1 MKRAGK
7 AKLPPHVLAAVEEK
21 ARLRR
26 IDERAHFWSEVEAAR
41 TGVGGARSH
50 GRCLP
55 DVEEDL
61 FPGCVAEGDAS
72 ADERRAEIEAAY
84 DDIPVKTV
92 DPLGESLGGD
102 GDASESESHFP
113 TPPPFATGPNG
124 VNALADALAATIGS
138 SRTPMH
144 SAAAE
149 ALRSTLTRRM
159 GFTTLT
165 PIQRHAIPLAL
176 NGRDLVCSAATGSGK
191 TLAYLAPAVAIAYA
205 AEAEDAEERSEERS
219 SSRDDFHL
227 DDEGREAFD
236 DVPKTDEAKQTAGAE
251 VRSGYGR
258 RRAAT
263 ADAEAEVTASF
274 KSAEQTEG
282 SVGADLDVRSA
293 DETSASSSSSDPD
306 RETPARPGVVVLVPT
321 RELAAQVSLEAR
333 RLLFGTGRTVALLH
347 GGQSVKPQLE
357 QLAFSPFVVVSTPG
371 RLLSCAADE
380 GYVSL
385 EDVKVLILD
394 EADQMVDMGFA
405 PQVAEICGGE
415 ACGMPPPAPFRKSA
429 SSGSVCRDFA
439 TKKNGGGRQTFL
451 FSATFP
457 PSVRRLALDIAVGGP
472 SSGAPPPA
480 RVAVGR
486 VGSTV
491 AGIEQQVVLCPSHL
505 REKKFP
511 LLVDALVKTQER
523 ASADGSDRV
532 LVFCA
537 GKSTAAWVRD
547 ELTKLLDA
555 DALMS
560 KARGQETPRTFAAEE
575 LHGDCSQGARSRALD
590 AFKSGACRVLVATDV
605 AARGLDLPDVS
616 IVINFDL
623 PTDGRDFDSYVHRI
637 GRTGRAGRSGLAL
650 SLYHPGF
657 NKYEGNGPIYLPLLE
672 LMRETKQEVPEWF
685 VQSPDASG
693 NPRAFG
699 DRTDGRRTGRSRGS
713 FGGVP
718 MGGRS
723 ARRY

>member
-1 MKRAGK
+1 
-7 AKLPPHVLAAVEEK
+7 
-21 ARLRR
+21 
-26 IDERAHFWSEVEAAR
+26 
-41 TGVGGARSH
+41 
-50 GRCLP
+50 
-55 DVEEDL
+55 
-61 FPGCVAEGDAS
+61 
-72 ADERRAEIEAAY
+72 
-84 DDIPVKTV
+84 
-92 DPLGESLGGD
+92 
-102 GDASESESHFP
+102 
-113 TPPPFATGPNG
+113 
-124 VNALADALAATIGS
+124 
-138 SRTPMH
+138 
-144 SAAAE
+144 
-149 ALRSTLTRRM
+149 M

-205 AEAEDAEERSEERS
+205 AEAKDAEERSEERS
-219 SSRDDFHL
+219 SRSSDDFHL
-227 DDEGREAFD
+227 EGLEGREAFD
-236 DVPKTDEAKQTAGAE
+236 DVPKTDEANTTAGAE

-263 ADAEAEVTASF
+263 ADAEALDAPDAEAEVTSSF
-274 KSAEQTEG
+274 ASAEQTEG
-282 SVGADLDVRSA
+282 SVGAHLDVRSA
-293 DETSASSSSSDPD
+293 DETSASSSSSDPEG
-306 RETPARPGVVVLVPT
+306 ETPARPGVVVLVPT

-439 TKKNGGGRQTFL
+439 TKKKGGGRQTFL

-537 GKSTAAWVRD
+537 GKSTAAWVRA

-555 DALMS
+555 DAVMS
-560 KARGQETPRTFAAEE
+560 KARGQETPKTFAAEE

-616 IVINFDL
+616 TVINFDL

>member
-1 MKRAGK
+1 
-7 AKLPPHVLAAVEEK
+7 
-21 ARLRR
+21 
-26 IDERAHFWSEVEAAR
+26 
-41 TGVGGARSH
+41 
-50 GRCLP
+50 
-55 DVEEDL
+55 
-61 FPGCVAEGDAS
+61 
-72 ADERRAEIEAAY
+72 
-84 DDIPVKTV
+84 
-92 DPLGESLGGD
+92 
-102 GDASESESHFP
+102 
-113 TPPPFATGPNG
+113 
-124 VNALADALAATIGS
+124 
-138 SRTPMH
+138 
-144 SAAAE
+144 
-149 ALRSTLTRRM
+149 
-159 GFTTLT
+159 
-165 PIQRHAIPLAL
+165 
-176 NGRDLVCSAATGSGK
+176 
-191 TLAYLAPAVAIAYA
+191 
-205 AEAEDAEERSEERS
+205 
-219 SSRDDFHL
+219 
-227 DDEGREAFD
+227 
-236 DVPKTDEAKQTAGAE
+236 
-251 VRSGYGR
+251 
-258 RRAAT
+258 
-263 ADAEAEVTASF
+263 
-274 KSAEQTEG
+274 
-282 SVGADLDVRSA
+282 
-293 DETSASSSSSDPD
+293 
-306 RETPARPGVVVLVPT
+306 
-321 RELAAQVSLEAR
+321 
-333 RLLFGTGRTVALLH
+333 LLH

-429 SSGSVCRDFA
+429 SFGSVCRDFA

-511 LLVDALVKTQER
+511 LLVDALVTTQER

-537 GKSTAAWVRD
+537 GKSTAAWVRA

-616 IVINFDL
+616 TVINFDL

-685 VQSPDASG
+685 VKSPDASG

-699 DRTDGRRTGRSRGS
+699 DRTDGRRSHGRSRGS

>member
-282 SVGADLDVRSA
+282 SVGAHLDVRSA

-616 IVINFDL
+616 TVINFDL

-637 GRTGRAGRSGLAL
+637 GQHRA
-650 SLYHPGF
+650 
-657 NKYEGNGPIYLPLLE
+657 
-672 LMRETKQEVPEWF
+672 
-685 VQSPDASG
+685 
-693 NPRAFG
+693 
-699 DRTDGRRTGRSRGS
+699 RGS
-713 FGGVP
+713 FWFSALVVPPRVQQVRGKRTDLFTASRADARDEAGGSRVVRSVA
-718 MGGRS
+718 GRVREP
-723 ARRY
+723 ARVR